1 MLNTSLETVSQEL
14 ALILEK
20 YLEKNLGTIVLQTIP
35 IMSIDQIIIDR
46 IKATSSKNLE
56 IAVQG
61 IIQNELQAIVNLGG
75 VLGFIVGVFQTFIIL
90 LR

>member
-1 MLNTSLETVSQEL
+1 
-14 ALILEK
+14 
-20 YLEKNLGTIVLQTIP
+20 
-35 IMSIDQIIIDR
+35 MSIDQIIIDR